1 MVSVGLKG
9 ATKQDDRS
17 AEVKICFVFCGTETR
32 RRGVISICVTR
43 HGELI
48 RAKHQEIE
56 WCMVAVAAAQ
66 LCLASIII
74 THNIH
79 SLREQSQ
86 PLLESLHSDTC
97 IGFVLLHAPHRLNN
111 YNINT

>member
-1 MVSVGLKG
+1 MVMVSVGLKG

-56 WCMVAVAAAQ
+56 WCMGGGGSSSA
-66 LCLASIII
+66 LPRINH
-74 THNIH
+74 HNIH

-86 PLLESLHSDTC
+86 PLLLASLHLD
-97 IGFVLLHAPHRLNN
+97 L
-111 YNINT
+111 Y

>member
-1 MVSVGLKG
+1 MFCYVAQRREDVG
-9 ATKQDDRS
+9 S
-17 AEVKICFVFCGTETR
+17 EFVWLLP
-32 RRGVISICVTR
+32 R

-48 RAKHQEIE
+48 RAKHEESFGGGSSSALPRINH
-56 WCMVAVAAAQ
+56 
-66 LCLASIII
+66 
-74 THNIH
+74 HNIH